1 MKRLLTFLLIIA
13 SIISGCT
20 SNRPAGESVPRVS
33 QEKTEV
39 TTVTEEDLNVSSP
52 PKKNSV
58 AVDSFYSDTGIPGK
72 KNSVAVD
79 STYSDTANSNKDNS
93 TAVDSAYSDTGNSNK
108 DNSTAVDFTCSDTG
122 NFSQDNS
129 TTVDSTHSDTGIPEG
144 TEPPMTEPPA
154 ITEPAE
160 EAENTSPTEPPTQ
173 ATSPPGEETTVP
185 SQPVEETQPE
195 PEFEISYWI
204 SFAKTYAQSVGLN
217 LDAAAVDCWDNP
229 ITAGAHCIYLERDI
243 TNRLNRYSKD
253 EDITDVWIWAVDLGN
268 GTYDLYIGYA

>member
-1 MKRLLTFLLIIA
+1 MKRLLTFLLIATLIM
-13 SIISGCT
+13 SGCT
-20 SNRPAGESVPRVS
+20 HQRPAAESEATIPPETTKAMVSTAATEAEVPTESFS
-33 QEKTEV
+33 QPVTEV
-39 TTVTEEDLNVSSP
+39 PETTAPADVQSDRTSMEEKYRNTEPVE
-52 PKKNSV
+52 K
-58 AVDSFYSDTGIPGK
+58 
-72 KNSVAVD
+72 
-79 STYSDTANSNKDNS
+79 
-93 TAVDSAYSDTGNSNK
+93 
-108 DNSTAVDFTCSDTG
+108 
-122 NFSQDNS
+122 
-129 TTVDSTHSDTGIPEG
+129 E
-144 TEPPMTEPPA
+144 TEPPETCPPREEPKETEPPA
-154 ITEPAE
+154 TTEPAE

-173 ATSPPGEETTVP
+173 ATSPPVEETTVP

-204 SFAKTYAQSVGLN
+204 SFAQTYAQSKGLN

>member
-13 SIISGCT
+13 SIMSGCT
-20 SNRPAGESVPRVS
+20 SNRPAGESEPMTS

-39 TTVTEEDLNVSSP
+39 TAVTEEDVNKSSP
-52 PKKNSV
+52 PKKNSL
-58 AVDSFYSDTGIPGK
+58 AVDSIYSNTGIPGK

-79 STYSDTANSNKDNS
+79 STYSDTGNSSEDSS
-93 TAVDSAYSDTGNSNK
+93 TA
-108 DNSTAVDFTCSDTG
+108 
-122 NFSQDNS
+122 
-129 TTVDSTHSDTGIPEG
+129 VDSTHSDTVIPKE

-154 ITEPAE
+154 TTEPTE
-160 EAENTSPTEPPTQ
+160 EVDNTSPTEPPTQ
-173 ATSPPGEETTVP
+173 ATSPPEEETTVP

-243 TNRLNRYSKD
+243 TNRLNRYNKD

>member
-1 MKRLLTFLLIIA
+1 MKRLLTFLLIATLIL
-13 SIISGCT
+13 SGCT
-20 SNRPAGESVPRVS
+20 HQRPAAESEATIQTGNTEAMVS
-33 QEKTEV
+33 TA
-39 TTVTEEDLNVSSP
+39 VTEAEIPTQSFSRPVN
-52 PKKNSV
+52 NS
-58 AVDSFYSDTGIPGK
+58 ATVDSIYSDTTIPVEN
-72 KNSVAVD
+72 NSATVD
-79 STYSDTANSNKDNS
+79 TSYSD
-93 TAVDSAYSDTGNSNK
+93 AVFPKES
-108 DNSTAVDFTCSDTG
+108 
-122 NFSQDNS
+122 
-129 TTVDSTHSDTGIPEG
+129 
-144 TEPPMTEPPA
+144 EPPETRPPREKHKETEPPA
-154 ITEPAE
+154 TTEPAE

-173 ATSPPGEETTVP
+173 ATSPPEEETTVP

>member
-13 SIISGCT
+13 SIMSGCT
-20 SNRPAGESVPRVS
+20 SNRPAGESEPMTS

-39 TTVTEEDLNVSSP
+39 TAVTEEDVNKSSP
-52 PKKNSV
+52 PKKNSL
-58 AVDSFYSDTGIPGK
+58 AVDSIYSNTGIPGK

-79 STYSDTANSNKDNS
+79 STYSDT
-93 TAVDSAYSDTGNSNK
+93 GNSNK
-108 DNSTAVDFTCSDTG
+108 DSSTA
-122 NFSQDNS
+122 
-129 TTVDSTHSDTGIPEG
+129 VDSTHSDTVIPKE

-154 ITEPAE
+154 TTEPTE
-160 EAENTSPTEPPTQ
+160 EVDNTSPTEPPTQ
-173 ATSPPGEETTVP
+173 ATSPPEEETTVP

-268 GTYDLYIGYA
+268 GIYDLYIGYA

>member
-13 SIISGCT
+13 SIMSGCT
-20 SNRPAGESVPRVS
+20 SNRPAGESEPMTS

-39 TTVTEEDLNVSSP
+39 TAVTEEDVNVSSP

-79 STYSDTANSNKDNS
+79 STYSDTGNSNKDNS
-93 TAVDSAYSDTGNSNK
+93 TAVDSAYSDTGNS
-108 DNSTAVDFTCSDTG
+108 SE
-122 NFSQDNS
+122 DNS

-173 ATSPPGEETTVP
+173 ATSPPEEETTIP
-185 SQPVEETQPE
+185 SQPE

-229 ITAGAHCIYLERDI
+229 ITAGAYCIYLERDI
-243 TNRLNRYSKD
+243 TNRLNRYSQD